1 MMDNQAPRPDRQDVR
16 PSKQGTSGQEPG
28 VLQQV
33 HPLLTPESVANEKP
47 TGNPFSAYMVRPKI
61 RFETQDREEKVILL
75 MRRHV
80 VTNLRWILIAAFLSV
95 IPAFFEFFPLFGLF
109 PARFQI
115 IFAAMWYLFTTA
127 YIFEHFLSWYYNVY
141 IITDERIVDVD
152 FYSILY
158 KKVSD
163 TKIDNIQD
171 VTFVTGGAL
180 RTLFDYGTIY
190 IQTAGEM
197 REFDFEEVP
206 HPDRV
211 AKVLN
216 ELILEEEQER
226 LEGRVR

>member
-1 MMDNQAPRPDRQDVR
+1 MEQRL
-16 PSKQGTSGQEPG
+16 E
-28 VLQQV
+28 L
-33 HPLLTPESVANEKP
+33 HPNREEEHHLPMPESVANEKP
-47 TGNPFSAYMVRPKI
+47 TGNPLSAYMIKPKI
-61 RFETQDREEKVILL
+61 HFETQDREEKVVLL
-75 MRRHV
+75 LRRHV
-80 VTNLRWILIAAFLSV
+80 ITNFRWILLVAFLSAL
-95 IPAFFEFFPLFGLF
+95 PAFFEFFPLFGSF
-109 PARFQI
+109 PARFQMI
-115 IFAAMWYLFTTA
+115 VVAMWYLFNVA

-141 IITDERIVDVD
+141 IITDERIIDVD
-152 FYSILY
+152 FYSLIY
-158 KKVSD
+158 KKVSE

-180 RTLFDYGTIY
+180 RTLFDYGTVY